1 MLDFREKI
9 ICSVLLAI
17 PGLPL
22 LALVA
27 ALVWEQGSA
36 EPHWLHSGFCPDS
49 PAAENSLPPSDY

>member
-27 ALVWEQGSA
+27 ALVWEQGSTD
-36 EPHWLHSGFCPDS
+36 PHWLHSGFCPDC
-49 PAAENSLPPSDY
+49 PTAENSLPPSDY

>member
-1 MLDFREKI
+1 MLSLRERI
-9 ICSVLLAI
+9 ICTVLLGI

-36 EPHWLHSGFCPDS
+36 EPHWLHSGFRPDS
-49 PAAENSLPPSDY
+49 PAAENTLPPTYP

>member
-36 EPHWLHSGFCPDS
+36 EPHWLHSGFRPDS
-49 PAAENSLPPSDY
+49 PAAANTLPPTYP